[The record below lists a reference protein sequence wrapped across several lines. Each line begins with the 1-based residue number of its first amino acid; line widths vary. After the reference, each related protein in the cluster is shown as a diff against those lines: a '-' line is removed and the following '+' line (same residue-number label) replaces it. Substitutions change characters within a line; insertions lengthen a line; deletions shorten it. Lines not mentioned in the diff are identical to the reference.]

1 MNKYKTYLESK
12 AYSNKSIPTYLRSA
26 GRFDA
31 WCNNFGTSSNT
42 IDYKTFLKYIEHIKS
57 AGTIKPATVKN
68 YVTNLKTYFDYL
80 VNKNQRIDNP
90 IINLHIKG
98 VKKSIVRNLLE
109 PEELEDLYYSYDV
122 DIVNMLSRKRN
133 KIMLGLLVYQGI
145 TTSELQRLK
154 VEDVQLYKGKINIL
168 GTKKTGSRELEL
180 KPWQLMEL
188 MQYINEI
195 RPELLNQ
202 STCIERS
209 RNEETDLLF
218 FNKGKS
224 TSLSNPLYALTKEL
238 KKINNT
244 FINMQQIRNSVIVDW
259 LSKNNLRKV
268 QYMAGHK
275 YISSTE
281 KYQQDDLESLHE
293 TVNMFHPFS

>member
-1 MNKYKTYLESK
+1 M
-12 AYSNKSIPTYLRSA
+12 PTYLRSA
-26 GRFDA
+26 DRFNA
-31 WCNNFGTSSNT
+31 WCNNFGASPKT

-57 AGTIKPATVKN
+57 AKIQAATVKN
-68 YVTNLKTYFDYL
+68 YVTNLKTYFDFL
-80 VNKNQRIDNP
+80 VNQDQRIDNP

-109 PEELEDLYYSYDV
+109 SDELEDLYYSYDV
-122 DIVNMLSRKRN
+122 EIINTLSRKRN

-154 VEDVQLYKGKINIL
+154 VEDVQLYKGKINVL
-168 GTKKTGSRELEL
+168 GTKKTAGRELEL

-188 MQYINEI
+188 MQYLNEI
-195 RPELLNQ
+195 RPELLEQANKE
-202 STCIERS
+202 I
-209 RNEETDLLF
+209 DLLF

-224 TSLSNPLYALTKEL
+224 NRLSNVLYPLTKEL
-238 KKINNT
+238 KKINHS
-244 FINMQQIRNSVIVDW
+244 FINIQQIRNSVIVDW

>member
-1 MNKYKTYLESK
+1 M
-12 AYSNKSIPTYLRSA
+12 
-26 GRFDA
+26 
-31 WCNNFGTSSNT
+31 
-42 IDYKTFLKYIEHIKS
+42 
-57 AGTIKPATVKN
+57 
-68 YVTNLKTYFDYL
+68 
-80 VNKNQRIDNP
+80 VNQDQRIDNP

-98 VKKSIVRNLLE
+98 IKKGIVRNLLE
-109 PEELEDLYYSYDV
+109 YEELEDLYYSYDV
-122 DIVNMLSRKRN
+122 EIINTLSRKRN
-133 KIMLGLLVYQGI
+133 KIILGLLVYQGI

-195 RPELLNQ
+195 RPELLKQANKE
-202 STCIERS
+202 I
-209 RNEETDLLF
+209 DLLF

-224 TSLSNPLYALTKEL
+224 NRLSNVLYPLTKEL
-238 KKINNT
+238 KKINHNY
-244 FINMQQIRNSVIVDW
+244 INMQQIRNSVIVDW

>member
-1 MNKYKTYLESK
+1 MKKYKNYLESK

-26 GRFDA
+26 ERFNA
-31 WCNNFGTSSNT
+31 WCKSFGTSSKT
-42 IDYKTFLKYIEHIKS
+42 IDYKTFLKYIEHIKN
-57 AGTIKPATVKN
+57 AQIQAATVKN
-68 YVTNLKTYFDYL
+68 YVTNLKVYFNYL
-80 VNKNQRIDNP
+80 VSTSTRIDNP

-109 PEELEDLYYSYDV
+109 SEELEDLYYSYDV
-122 DIVNMLSRKRN
+122 EIINTLARKRN
-133 KIMLGLLVYQGI
+133 KIILGLLVYQGI

-154 VEDVQLYKGKINIL
+154 VEDVQLYKGKIDVL

-195 RPELLNQ
+195 RPELLEQ
-202 STCIERS
+202 SKKES
-209 RNEETDLLF
+209 DLLF

-224 TSLSNPLYALTKEL
+224 NRLSNIIYALTKEL
-238 KKINNT
+238 KTINNS
-244 FINMQQIRNSVIVDW
+244 FINMQQIRNSVIVNW
-259 LSKNNLRKV
+259 LSSNNLRKT

>member
-1 MNKYKTYLESK
+1 M
-12 AYSNKSIPTYLRSA
+12 
-26 GRFDA
+26 
-31 WCNNFGTSSNT
+31 
-42 IDYKTFLKYIEHIKS
+42 
-57 AGTIKPATVKN
+57 
-68 YVTNLKTYFDYL
+68 
-80 VNKNQRIDNP
+80 
-90 IINLHIKG
+90 
-98 VKKSIVRNLLE
+98 E